1 MPLGSSLVCSIVSL
15 TPISHPWVTTKTLC
29 SLILGVQTQ
38 IVSLVP
44 NPVFYRTSQV
54 PGVGVGS

>member
-29 SLILGVQTQ
+29 SLILRVQTQ
-38 IVSLVP
+38 IESLWSP
-44 NPVFYRTSQV
+44 TLFSTGLARFQE
-54 PGVGVGS
+54 